1 MHPVN
6 TQYETQST
14 ALQLLP
20 HPATSS
26 SALMLDSANMDSMIR
41 VAEMMASGRSTVP
54 VHLQKN
60 PSDCMAVVM
69 QAIQWRMNPFV
80 VAQKTHVVNG
90 SLGYEAQLVNA
101 VITTMA
107 PTKDRLHFDWFG
119 DWKRIDGKTNK
130 SDETGVKVWATL
142 KGENSPRELE
152 VTMAQAG
159 VRNSPLWVQDPR
171 LQLAYLAI
179 KRWARLYTPDVILGV
194 YTPDEFSTPPERHM
208 GPAEVVA
215 PASYPQDDFDKN
227 LPAWA
232 KVIASGRKT
241 LDALAAMVGSK
252 APLTEDQKQ
261 ALQAAVDALQANT
274 VENEPPAAVSPE
286 PVPPAAEAPPAAGPV
301 VTFAQV
307 NTRLTAAKDLD
318 ALFTAADLIGEVA
331 DPQHRTELAA
341 IFDERQRALEQS

>member
-1 MHPVN
+1 MN

-130 SDETGVKVWATL
+130 SDEIGVKVWATL

-215 PASYPQDDFDKN
+215 PASYPQADFDKN

-252 APLTEDQKQ
+252 APLTDAQKQ
-261 ALQAAVDALQANT
+261 ALQEAADKLQANT
-274 VENEPPAAVSPE
+274 VDAAPAVTPAPAQPASEPE
-286 PVPPAAEAPPAAGPV
+286 PAPAAGPAI
-301 VTFAQV
+301 TFAQV
-307 NTRLTAAKDLD
+307 NTRLAAAKDLD
-318 ALFTAADLIGEVA
+318 ALSDAASLIGEVS
-331 DPQHRTELAA
+331 DPQHRKELSEIYSA
-341 IFDERQRALEQS
+341 REQEINP